1 MKLLFIDNFDSF
13 SFNIVH
19 ALQATGSNVEVKT
32 HLELDEVHLD
42 HYDALVIG
50 PGPGTPSSSGDLL
63 AFMERASQRK
73 PLLGICLGMQAMGE
87 LAGAELVHAQVPM
100 HGKPSLIQ
108 HAGGPLFA
116 SIPVPMRVGRYHSL
130 VLHSLSGTQAKIL
143 AETTEGECMAIEW
156 QVGPLVHYGVQFHPE
171 SILTPEGQA
180 LIQNWV
186 NTIGKGA

>member
-1 MKLLFIDNFDSF
+1 VNLLFIDNFDSF

-32 HLELDEVHLD
+32 HLELDEVNWDL
-42 HYDALVIG
+42 YDGLVIG
-50 PGPGTPSSSGDLL
+50 PGPGTPSGSGDLL

-87 LAGAELVHAQVPM
+87 LAGAELVHAPVPM
-100 HGKPSLIQ
+100 HGKPSMIA
-108 HAGGPLFA
+108 HAGGALFA
-116 SIPVPMRVGRYHSL
+116 SIPNPMRVGRYHSL
-130 VLHSLSGTQAKIL
+130 VLQSLSGTQAKIL

-156 QVGPLVHYGVQFHPE
+156 KVGPMVHYGVQFHPE

>member
-1 MKLLFIDNFDSF
+1 MNLLFVDNFDSF

-19 ALQATGSNVEVKT
+19 ALQATGSTVEVKT
-32 HLELDEVHLD
+32 HMELNEVHLD
-42 HYDALVIG
+42 DYDALVIG
-50 PGPGTPSSSGDLL
+50 PGPGTPSSSGELL
-63 AFMERASQRK
+63 PFMERALQRK

-100 HGKPSLIQ
+100 HGKPSLIN
-108 HAGGPLFA
+108 HTGGPLFA
-116 SIPVPMRVGRYHSL
+116 SIPVPMKVGRYHSL
-130 VLHSLSGTQAKIL
+130 VLQSLSGTQARIL
-143 AETTEGECMAIEW
+143 AETADGECMAIEW

-186 NTIGKGA
+186 NAIGKDA

>member
-1 MKLLFIDNFDSF
+1 MNLLFVDNFDSF

-19 ALQATGSNVEVKT
+19 ALQATGSTVEVKT
-32 HLELDEVHLD
+32 HMELNEVHLD
-42 HYDALVIG
+42 DYDALVIG
-50 PGPGTPSSSGDLL
+50 PGPGTPSSSGELL
-63 AFMERASQRK
+63 PFMERALQRK

-100 HGKPSLIQ
+100 HGKPSLIN
-108 HAGGPLFA
+108 HTGGPLFA
-116 SIPVPMRVGRYHSL
+116 SIPVPMKVGRYHSL
-130 VLHSLSGTQAKIL
+130 VLQSLSGTQAKIL
-143 AETTEGECMAIEW
+143 AETADGECMAIEW

-186 NTIGKGA
+186 NAIGKDA